1 MNETRK
7 TMTYAGAALLLLA
20 LAVVAAPRNI
30 TPDAFLDRGEA
41 FFPEF
46 TDPNVATT
54 LEVIEFDEETAA
66 ARPFKVTFNE
76 NQWTIPSHHDYPADG
91 KERLAQT
98 AAGVIDLKKDDF
110 RSNNMADHE
119 AFGVIDPLDQ
129 TVTTLKGRGKRV
141 TIKGESDQILA
152 DLIIGNTLEGRGNLR
167 FVRLP
172 DQKRVYVA
180 HIDMDIS
187 TQFED
192 WIERALLQL
201 TERDIQQMTLK
212 DYSINERTGTINQRD
227 VVILDREE
235 ESWKANRMSSTQ
247 EVDSTKLND
256 LLKAIEELS
265 IVGVRPKPTGL
276 SQNLRR
282 SEGEEGMSQANL
294 LSLQSKGY
302 YFTRDGNLVSNEGE
316 LEIRS
321 SQGLIYT
328 LRFGEILFGTGDAVT
343 AGTDSSNEDAKEKED
358 EKERGP
364 GENRYLFITASFDP
378 NRFPEPAQPGNT
390 DFLNKSEEDW
400 TDTDRK
406 NKELKDKH
414 DEWLEEVKNGRE
426 LSDQL
431 NTRFADWYYVISS
444 GSFDKVHLKRSDL
457 IKTKE

>member
-1 MNETRK
+1 MSETRK

-20 LAVVAAPRNI
+20 LAFLTAPRNI

-76 NQWTIPSHHDYPADG
+76 GRWTIPSHHNYSADG
-91 KERLAQT
+91 KERLAKT
-98 AAGVIDLKKDDF
+98 AAGVIDIRKDDF
-110 RSNNMADHE
+110 RSNNVADHE
-119 AFGVIDPLDQ
+119 AFSVLDPLDQ

-152 DLIIGNTLEGRGNLR
+152 DLIIGNKLEGRDNFR

-172 DQKRVYVA
+172 DQKRVYVSR
-180 HIDMDIS
+180 IDIDIS
-187 TQFED
+187 TKFED
-192 WIERALLQL
+192 WIELALLEVNQSDIEQL
-201 TERDIQQMTLK
+201 ALK

-227 VVILDREE
+227 VVILDRDQD
-235 ESWKANRMSSTQ
+235 SWKTTRMSSNQ
-247 EVDSTKLND
+247 EVDSTKID
-256 LLKAIEELS
+256 VLLRAIEELS
-265 IVGVRPKPTGL
+265 IVGVRPKPEGL
-276 SQNLRR
+276 SRNLSR
-282 SEGEEGMSQANL
+282 SEVGEGISQADVF
-294 LSLQSKGY
+294 SLQSKGY

-321 SQGLIYT
+321 SQGVVYT
-328 LRFGEILFGTGDAVT
+328 LRFGEILYGTGDAVT
-343 AGTDSSNEDAKEKED
+343 AGTDSSNEDED

-378 NRFPEPAQPGNT
+378 NRFPEPAQPSNT
-390 DFLNKSEEDW
+390 DFLNKSEDDW

-406 NKELKDKH
+406 NQELKDKH
-414 DEWLEEVKNGRE
+414 DEWLRKVEEGRE

-444 GSFDKVHLKRSDL
+444 SSFDKVHLKRSDL
-457 IKTKE
+457 IKSKEG

>member
-1 MNETRK
+1 MSETRK

-20 LAVVAAPRNI
+20 LAFLTAPRNI

-66 ARPFKVTFNE
+66 ARPFKVTFN
-76 NQWTIPSHHDYPADG
+76 QSKWTIPSHHNYPADG
-91 KERLAQT
+91 KERLART
-98 AAGVIDLKKDDF
+98 AAGVIDIKKDDF
-110 RSNNMADHE
+110 RSDNVADHE
-119 AFGVIDPLDQ
+119 AFSVLDPLDQ

-152 DLIIGNTLEGRGNLR
+152 DLIIGNKLEGRDNFR
-167 FVRLP
+167 FVKLP

-180 HIDMDIS
+180 RIDMDIS

-192 WIERALLQL
+192 WIERALLQV
-201 TERDIQQMTLK
+201 TQRDIEQITLK

-256 LLKAIEELS
+256 LLTAIEELS
-265 IVGVRPKPTGL
+265 IVGVRPKPEGL
-276 SQNLRR
+276 SQNLGR
-282 SEGEEGMSQANL
+282 SEEGSAVSQADV

-302 YFTRDGNLVSNEGE
+302 YFTRDRNLVSNEGE

-321 SQGLIYT
+321 SQGVLYT

-343 AGTDSSNEDAKEKED
+343 AGTDSSNEDNED
-358 EKERGP
+358 EEERGP

-378 NRFPEPAQPGNT
+378 DRFPEPAQPNST
-390 DFLNKSEEDW
+390 DFLSKSENDW

-406 NKELKDKH
+406 NKELQDKH
-414 DEWLEEVKNGRE
+414 DEWLRNVEESRE
-426 LSDQL
+426 LADQL

-444 GSFDKVHLKRSDL
+444 SSFDKVHLTRSDL
-457 IKTKE
+457 VKRKET

>member
-1 MNETRK
+1 MSETRR

-20 LAVVAAPRNI
+20 LAFSTAPRHI

-46 TDPNVATT
+46 ADPNVATT

-76 NQWTIPSHHDYPADG
+76 NKWTIPSHHNYPADG
-91 KERLAQT
+91 KERLAKT
-98 AAGVIDLKKDDF
+98 AAGVIDIKKDDF
-110 RSNNMADHE
+110 RSNNVADHE
-119 AFGVIDPLDQ
+119 AFTVLDPLDQ

-141 TIKGESDQILA
+141 TIKGESGQILA
-152 DLIIGNTLEGRGNLR
+152 DLIIGNKLESRDNLR

-180 HIDMDIS
+180 RIDMDIS

-192 WIERALLQL
+192 WIERALLQVNQ
-201 TERDIQQMTLK
+201 RDIEQMTLK

-227 VVILDREE
+227 VVILDRDQD
-235 ESWKANRMSSTQ
+235 SWKANRMSSTQ
-247 EVDSTKLND
+247 EVDSTKIDD

-265 IVGVRPKPTGL
+265 IVGVRPKPEGL
-276 SQNLRR
+276 SQNLSRA
-282 SEGEEGMSQANL
+282 EGGEGISQADL

-302 YFTRDGNLVSNEGE
+302 YFTRDRNLVSNEGE

-321 SQGLIYT
+321 SQGVIYT
-328 LRFGEILFGTGDAVT
+328 LRFGEILYGTGDAVT
-343 AGTDSSNEDAKEKED
+343 AGTDSSNEDEKES
-358 EKERGP
+358 GP

-378 NRFPEPAQPGNT
+378 NRFPEPAQPSNT
-390 DFLNKSEEDW
+390 DFLNKSEDDW
-400 TDTDRK
+400 TDTDRKKK

-414 DEWLEEVKNGRE
+414 DEWLGKVEEGRK

-444 GSFDKVHLKRSDL
+444 SSFDKVHLKRSDL
-457 IKTKE
+457 IKRKET

>member
-1 MNETRK
+1 MSETRK

-20 LAVVAAPRNI
+20 LVFLTAPRRI
-30 TPDAFLDRGEA
+30 TPDAFLDRGES

-76 NQWTIPSHHDYPADG
+76 NKWTIPSHHSYPADG

-98 AAGVIDLKKDDF
+98 AAGVIGIKKDDF
-110 RSNNMADHE
+110 RSNNVADHE
-119 AFGVIDPLDQ
+119 AFSVLDPLDQ
-129 TVTTLKGRGKRV
+129 TVTSLKGRGKRV

-152 DLIIGNTLEGRGNLR
+152 DLIIGNQLEGRDNLR

-180 HIDMDIS
+180 RIDIDLS

-192 WIERALLQL
+192 WIERDLLQANQ
-201 TERDIQQMTLK
+201 RDIEQMTLK

-247 EVDSTKLND
+247 EVDSTKLDD

-265 IVGVRPKPTGL
+265 IVGVRPKPEGL
-276 SQNLRR
+276 SKNLSRA
-282 SEGEEGMSQANL
+282 EGGEGISQADL

-302 YFTRDGNLVSNEGE
+302 YFTRDSNLVSNEGE
-316 LEIRS
+316 LEIRNS
-321 SQGLIYT
+321 KGVIYT
-328 LRFGEILFGTGDAVT
+328 LRFGEILYGTGEAVT
-343 AGTDSSNEDAKEKED
+343 AGTNQNSED
-358 EKERGP
+358 EEELGP
-364 GENRYLFITASFDP
+364 GENRYLFITAAFDP
-378 NRFPEPAQPGNT
+378 NRFPEPAQPNNS
-390 DFLNKSEEDW
+390 DFLNKSEDDW
-400 TDTDRK
+400 ADTDRE
-406 NKELKDKH
+406 NKELQDKH
-414 DEWLEEVKNGRE
+414 DEWLQMVEEGRE

-431 NTRFADWYYVISS
+431 NTRFAGWYYVISS
-444 GSFDKVHLKRSDL
+444 SSFEKIHLKRGDL
-457 IKTKE
+457 VKTRD